1 MVSDM
6 QLGLVTVDNETIVDH
21 ETICG
26 LFVRLFVPLGSGP
39 CETTNQTTS
48 FPNGFGCKVRPT
60 DWRTLITIK

>member
-26 LFVRLFVPLGSGP
+26 LFVRLFVPLGEWPLRDYQPDHLFS
-39 CETTNQTTS
+39 
-48 FPNGFGCKVRPT
+48 
-60 DWRTLITIK
+60 

>member
-26 LFVRLFVPLGSGP
+26 LFVCSFVCAIGGVALARLPTRPPLFLMDLGVKYVQLIGVP
-39 CETTNQTTS
+39 
-48 FPNGFGCKVRPT
+48 
-60 DWRTLITIK
+60 